1 MAKIKDDLKQAEND
15 GKQIEPVAT
24 PNSNDY
30 SNKHSKSLGNG
41 RWKYQGKTFKEEPLG
56 KA

>member
-1 MAKIKDDLKQAEND
+1 MAKIKDDLNHTEND
-15 GKQIEPVAT
+15 AKQIEPEAANK
-24 PNSNDY
+24 PNDY

-41 RWKYQGKTFKEEPLG
+41 RWKYQGKTYKEQPLG